1 MTRLTQRAVDT
12 LPRRHRLAF
21 VLIAL
26 PLVAGLVVGSYSYLS
41 RSLRVPGV
49 VRMASIDVLRE
60 RGAQK
65 WVEFCGPIAE
75 PRFWPECI
83 GDAPEERERG
93 ADAFVAFCL
102 YNEPARVFGN
112 RNDCNVE
119 EQPPASLVDS
129 PQSVDLLNAAIAA
142 GLALAITALAT
153 GAYRL
158 AVRRPR
164 ARAPDS

>member
-1 MTRLTQRAVDT
+1 
-12 LPRRHRLAF
+12 
-21 VLIAL
+21 
-26 PLVAGLVVGSYSYLS
+26 
-41 RSLRVPGV
+41 
-49 VRMASIDVLRE
+49 MASIDVLRE

-119 EQPPASLVDS
+119 EQPPASLVGS

-142 GLALAITALAT
+142 GVALALVALVA
-153 GAYRL
+153 GAHRL
-158 AVRRPR
+158 IAGRPR